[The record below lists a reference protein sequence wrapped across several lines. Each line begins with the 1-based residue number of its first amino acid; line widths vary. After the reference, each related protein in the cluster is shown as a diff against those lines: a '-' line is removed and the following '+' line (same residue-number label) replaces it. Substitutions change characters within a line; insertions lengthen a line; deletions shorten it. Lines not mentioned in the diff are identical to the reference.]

1 MTDDARLRDWRGRA
15 LLALSVVFALSS
27 AGLVAVALSD
37 DEGADVVLD
46 VETVVADVTPTTLP
60 PFDGVEAER
69 RSVDPIDVSAA
80 DDAAETDTST
90 GSDDAAEPEPEPEP
104 PEPEA
109 RSDADPVPLQ
119 LQPVGLTID
128 GIGVSDPIRAVG
140 LEENGELEIP
150 DVDEIGWY
158 RYGAAPGERG
168 ATVLAAHVYWND
180 RRGPFHKLGRMEPG
194 DLMEVDL
201 ADGSVRTYAVV
212 ERTMYDKD
220 SLPDDRIWRRT
231 GPETLVLITCGGSF
245 NPEIRRY
252 RQNIV
257 VYAVPVG

>member
-27 AGLVAVALSD
+27 VGLVAVALSDD

-60 PFDGVEAER
+60 PFDGVEVER

-80 DDAAETDTST
+80 DDAAETDTGT
-90 GSDDAAEPEPEPEP
+90 GPETAAEPEPEPQLE
-104 PEPEA
+104 
-109 RSDADPVPLQ
+109 ADPVPLQ

-140 LEENGELEIP
+140 LEENGELEVP

-194 DLMEVDL
+194 DLMELQLV
-201 ADGSVRTYAVV
+201 DGSVRTYAVV

-220 SLPDDRIWRRT
+220 SLPNDRIWRRT